1 MKAHDN
7 PFRMSRAQALRFRGT
22 LSLDELIARL
32 AALGYRGAIV
42 GPEGSGKTT
51 LLRELDEELAAAGLP
66 TRLVRF
72 DDPALLR
79 RDDGETILM
88 IDGAEKL
95 PWVVHSLLAMTKHR
109 LVVTAHGRR
118 EGLPVLLECSVNQK
132 LMEDLVIELAGL
144 DPAVIGRARRLFVE
158 KRGNARE
165 VFAALYDLL
174 AAWSPDSQAVIEVAN
189 SRWDSDSFAYYR
201 IDGATATKLDLRA
214 LVEPVMTAR
223 LPPRNRQGN
232 SFRVR
237 EDLPV
242 TLDAR
247 GRLRFTAMLYVPKG
261 ETSNDYK
268 VRVNIRTQGGKPSAL
283 VVSVR
288 RVKSD

>member
-1 MKAHDN
+1 VRSALSFPVILLAWYASQTAAVRGEACTADQRGGLVCGTGKG
-7 PFRMSRAQALRFRGT
+7 ALRVF
-22 LSLDELIARL
+22 AN
-32 AALGYRGAIV
+32 
-42 GPEGSGKTT
+42 TT
-51 LLRELDEELAAAGLP
+51 SPSRNYAFAWRTAQGLP
-66 TRLVRF
+66 SGDETPNDVENVLIRLT
-72 DDPALLR
+72 
-79 RDDGETILM
+79 DGTVLVTLGGTYCETGEM
-88 IDGAEKL
+88 
-95 PWVVHSLLAMTKHR
+95 
-109 LVVTAHGRR
+109 
-118 EGLPVLLECSVNQK
+118 
-132 LMEDLVIELAGL
+132 
-144 DPAVIGRARRLFVE
+144 RANR
-158 KRGNARE
+158 
-165 VFAALYDLL
+165 YDLL

-268 VRVNIRTQGGKPSAL
+268 VQVNIRTQGGKPSAL
-283 VVSVR
+283 VVSTR

>member
-1 MKAHDN
+1 MRSALTFPVILLALYASQTAAVRAEACIADQRGGLVCGTGKGA
-7 PFRMSRAQALRFRGT
+7 SRVFANTTSPSKNYAFAWRT
-22 LSLDELIARL
+22 AR
-32 AALGYRGAIV
+32 
-42 GPEGSGKTT
+42 
-51 LLRELDEELAAAGLP
+51 GLP
-66 TRLVRF
+66 SGDETPNDVENVLIRL
-72 DDPALLR
+72 
-79 RDDGETILM
+79 T
-88 IDGAEKL
+88 DGA
-95 PWVVHSLLAMTKHR
+95 V
-109 LVVTAHGRR
+109 LVTLGGTYW
-118 EGLPVLLECSVNQK
+118 ETGE
-132 LMEDLVIELAGL
+132 M
-144 DPAVIGRARRLFVE
+144 RANR
-158 KRGNARE
+158 
-165 VFAALYDLL
+165 YDLL

-201 IDGATATKLDLRA
+201 IDGATATRLDLRA

-247 GRLRFTAMLYVPKG
+247 GRVRFTAMLYVPKG

-268 VRVNIRTQGGKPSAL
+268 VQVNVRMTGGRPSAQ
-283 VVSVR
+283 VVSAR